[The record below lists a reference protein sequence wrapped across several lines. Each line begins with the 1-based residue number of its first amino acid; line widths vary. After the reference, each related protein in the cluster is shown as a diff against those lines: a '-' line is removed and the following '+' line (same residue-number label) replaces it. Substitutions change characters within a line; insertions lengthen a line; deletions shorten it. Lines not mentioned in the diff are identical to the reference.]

1 MGKGLDLL
9 AKKLTPDQVAAE
21 AELHAELWRVIW
33 TPKGA
38 RERLRKVIR
47 GFKEL
52 YRSQRGFSK
61 FIRIVKLAHRTAY
74 DMLEGPKRANGSNR
88 ADSAQSAGKN
98 EKQESNLDYKAKVM
112 KAVAD
117 VRLIFE
123 GLRYEQWRSAV
134 DELYSHLVSEP
145 PDKPVDN
152 PPSEKAQGTV
162 NELELVGAR

>member
-1 MGKGLDLL
+1 
-9 AKKLTPDQVAAE
+9 
-21 AELHAELWRVIW
+21 
-33 TPKGA
+33 
-38 RERLRKVIR
+38 
-47 GFKEL
+47 
-52 YRSQRGFSK
+52 
-61 FIRIVKLAHRTAY
+61 
-74 DMLEGPKRANGSNR
+74 MLEGPKRANGSNR